1 MEVTKTISRAST
13 PKNETIN
20 DKLVRH
26 YTPQSF
32 DDHANYFLPERA
44 RSLSQ
49 NLDIDLER
57 GESDEK
63 HLDED
68 SDVAKEEA
76 HRRLDEDAEEKLE
89 RDPKPDASEHVPPP
103 LRPGEPKD
111 SFLVTWNGPDDPEN
125 PKNWTLGRKWAAC
138 VVVSAFT
145 FISPV
150 SSSMVAPA
158 LPAIGKDLGIDTEFL
173 LSMVLSIFVLA
184 YAVGPLFL
192 GPLSEIYGRTIIL
205 QLTNLVYL
213 LFNLVCGFS
222 KNKVQ
227 LLVFRFLSGFGGSA
241 PLAIGGAVLGDCFRP
256 EQRGLAIGIYSLMP
270 LLGPAIG
277 PIAGGYISQRT
288 TWRWIFWSTT
298 IFDAVIQV
306 VGLLFLQ
313 ETYAPVLLQR
323 KAAKLRKSTGNEGY
337 YTEFD
342 TPDRNM
348 RSILGTAMSRPFILL
363 GTQPIIQFIAFY
375 MA

>member
-1 MEVTKTISRAST
+1 MDRPKTISRSST
-13 PKNETIN
+13 PTNEPIR
-20 DKLVRH
+20 DELVRQ
-26 YTPQSF
+26 YTSQSF
-32 DDHANYFLPERA
+32 DDHANYFPPGEA
-44 RSLSQ
+44 RSSSRVRTR
-49 NLDIDLER
+49 NGNKDADLEK
-57 GESDEK
+57 G
-63 HLDED
+63 LDED
-68 SDVAKEEA
+68 SDLAKEEA
-76 HRRLDEDAEEKLE
+76 HRRLDEAAEEKLE
-89 RDPKPDASEHVPPP
+89 RDPQPDASEHVPPP
-103 LRPGEPKD
+103 LAANEPKD
-111 SFLVTWNGPDDPEN
+111 PLLVTWDGPDDPEN
-125 PKNWTLGRKWAAC
+125 PKNWRLRRKWAAC
-138 VVVSAFT
+138 FVVSAFT

-158 LPAIGKDLGIDTEFL
+158 LPAIGRDLGIHDEFL

-192 GPLSEIYGRTIIL
+192 GPLSEIYGRTIVL

-270 LLGPAIG
+270 LLGPAVG
-277 PIAGGYISQRT
+277 PVAGGFISEAT

-298 IFDAVIQV
+298 MFDAMVQV

-323 KAAKLRKSTGNEGY
+323 KAAKLRKSTGEQGY
-337 YTEFD
+337 YT
-342 TPDRNM
+342 RV
-348 RSILGTAMSRPFILL
+348 
-363 GTQPIIQFIAFY
+363 
-375 MA
+375 